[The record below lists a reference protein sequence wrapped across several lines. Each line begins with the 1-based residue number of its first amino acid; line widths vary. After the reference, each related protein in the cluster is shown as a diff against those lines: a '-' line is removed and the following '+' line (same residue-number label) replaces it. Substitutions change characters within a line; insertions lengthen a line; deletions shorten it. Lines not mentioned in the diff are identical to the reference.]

1 MHPKVLSPRA
11 WAVVKGIASASLLDR
26 WFLAGGTA
34 LALQF
39 GHRLSEDLDFFR
51 AREVDPQALID
62 GLAKHGRLVIQSRA
76 VETLHV
82 TLDRIRLSFLKA
94 RAPLLFAGTPYRAL
108 QVADPRDIAVMKL
121 VAIGRRGSRKD
132 FVDLFFLL
140 RSGIALETIM
150 TFVRRRFTGIDF
162 NDYHLLK
169 SLVYFDDAESEPMPR
184 MLRRALWPEI
194 KKTIVA
200 EVKRLA

>member
-1 MHPKVLSPRA
+1 MRR
-11 WAVVKGIASASLLDR
+11 IASAGLLDG

-39 GHRLSEDLDFFR
+39 GHRLSEDLVFFR
-51 AREVDPQALID
+51 AGAVEPQALIE
-62 GLAKHGRLVIQSRA
+62 GLSRQGRLAIQSRA
-76 VETLHV
+76 AGTLHV

-94 RAPLLFAGTPYRAL
+94 QAPLLFQGTLYRGM
-108 QVADPRDIAVMKL
+108 QISDPRDIAVMKL
-121 VAIGRRGSRKD
+121 VAIGGRGSRKD

-140 RSGIALETIM
+140 RSGIALDTIM
-150 TFVRRRFTGIDF
+150 DLVRKRFTGIDY

-184 MLRRALWPEI
+184 MLRRASWSEI
-194 KKTIVA
+194 KKTIIA
-200 EVKRLA
+200 EVKRFA

>member
-1 MHPKVLSPRA
+1 MRASVLSPRA
-11 WAVVKGIASASLLDR
+11 WAVVRRIASAGLLDG

-51 AREVDPQALID
+51 AGSVDPEVLIE
-62 GLAKHGRLVIQSRA
+62 GLSRHGHLAVQSRA
-76 VETLHV
+76 AGTLHV

-94 RAPLLFAGTPYRAL
+94 QAPLLFQGTLYRGM
-108 QVADPRDIAVMKL
+108 QISDPRDIAVMKL
-121 VAIGRRGSRKD
+121 VAIGGRGSRKD

-150 TFVRRRFTGIDF
+150 DLVRKRFAGIDY

-184 MLRRALWPEI
+184 MLRRASWPEI

-200 EVKRLA
+200 EVKRFA

>member
-1 MHPKVLSPRA
+1 MHPKVMSARA
-11 WAVVKGIASASLLDR
+11 WAVVRRIASAGLLDG
-26 WFLAGGTA
+26 WFLAEETA

-51 AREVDPQALID
+51 AGAVDPQALID
-62 GLAKHGRLVIQSRA
+62 RLSKHGPLAIQSRA
-76 VETLHV
+76 AGTLHV

-94 RAPLLFAGTPYRAL
+94 QAPLLFQGTPYRGM
-108 QVADPRDIAVMKL
+108 QISDPRDIAVMKL
-121 VAIGRRGSRKD
+121 VAIGGRGSRKD

-140 RSGIALETIM
+140 RSGMALETVM
-150 TFVRRRFTGIDF
+150 DLVRRRFTGIDF

-169 SLVYFDDAESEPMPR
+169 PLVYFDDAESEPMPR
-184 MLRRALWPEI
+184 MLRRASWLEI

-200 EVKRLA
+200 EVKRLI

>member
-1 MHPKVLSPRA
+1 L
-11 WAVVKGIASASLLDR
+11 
-26 WFLAGGTA
+26 
-34 LALQF
+34 
-39 GHRLSEDLDFFR
+39 GHRLSEDFDFFR
-51 AREVDPQALID
+51 AGAVDPQALID
-62 GLAKHGRLVIQSRA
+62 RLSKHGRLAIQSRA
-76 VETLHV
+76 AGTLHV

-94 RAPLLFAGTPYRAL
+94 QAPLLFQGTLYRGM
-108 QVADPRDIAVMKL
+108 QISDPRDIAVMKL
-121 VAIGRRGSRKD
+121 VAIGGRGSRKD

-150 TFVRRRFTGIDF
+150 DLVCKRFAGIDY

-184 MLRRALWPEI
+184 MLRRASWPEI

-200 EVKRLA
+200 EVKRFA

>member
-11 WAVVKGIASASLLDR
+11 WAVVKGIASARLLDG

-39 GHRLSEDLDFFR
+39 GHRLSEDFDFFR
-51 AREVDPQALID
+51 AGEVEPQVLID
-62 GLAKHGRLVIQSRA
+62 GMSRHGRLAIQSRA
-76 VETLHV
+76 AGTLHV
-82 TLDRIRLSFLKA
+82 TLDRIRLSFL
-94 RAPLLFAGTPYRAL
+94 RAQSPLLFHGTPYRAL

-121 VAIGRRGSRKD
+121 VAIGGRGSRKD

-150 TFVRRRFTGIDF
+150 DLVRKRFAGIDY

-184 MLRRALWPEI
+184 MLRRASWPEI

-200 EVKRLA
+200 EVKRFA